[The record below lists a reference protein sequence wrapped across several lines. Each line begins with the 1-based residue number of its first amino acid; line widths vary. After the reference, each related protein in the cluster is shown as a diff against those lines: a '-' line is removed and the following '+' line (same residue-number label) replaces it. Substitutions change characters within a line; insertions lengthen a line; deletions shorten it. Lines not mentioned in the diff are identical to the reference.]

1 MPPSATPDVPTL
13 LALWEREREAEVA
26 RFREASAAMTLKER
40 LARGLACAGL
50 EVVDTLPAAGGRLTV
65 LVRSNRRDVAFDRHH
80 VRLRPGDPVVLCRT
94 EPDEEG
100 AVRAI
105 VGRWQGELLGLAVD
119 AEAVEALEEAPFR
132 LEREAPAT
140 TFLRGREALEAL
152 RRPAGDLARLWAFA
166 TGALTPR
173 VEGRA
178 PATWFDED
186 LDGPQREAIANA
198 LEVGPISLIH
208 GPPGTGKTRALVESV
223 RQLVA
228 NGHRVLVAAPSNTAV
243 DNLAERLVAVDVE
256 VLRIGHP
263 ARVSPALE
271 AVTLDARLDATEA
284 AALAAGWLREAQAL
298 RARTEKQAARG
309 TGDREARR
317 DAFREAR
324 RMVGDARDLLRRT
337 EAALVERARV
347 VCVTLTLASHPAL
360 RGLRFDVVVVDEATQ
375 AVDPLLWIALG
386 RAPRAILAGDPCQL
400 PPTLVDPEVARSAL
414 GESLFERL
422 HRLHGD
428 ALLRMLRTQH
438 RMHADIMAFP
448 SEAMY
453 GGRLVAHPR
462 VAGHRLEDL
471 PEVDADPARDAP
483 LVLIDAAGAGWH
495 DARREP
501 DGSTLNP
508 AFAERTAREVRR
520 LASRGVP
527 VQDIGVITAY
537 DAQVGLL
544 RGQLSDLVTAGLD
557 VSSIDGFQ
565 GREREAIVL
574 DLVRSNDD
582 SDLGF
587 LTDTR
592 RINVA
597 LTRARRLLIVVADSA
612 TLGGHPFYQ
621 RMLESFEILGC
632 WVSVFADDGTL

>member
-1 MPPSATPDVPTL
+1 MSLSATPDVPTL

-26 RFREASAAMTLKER
+26 KFREASAAMTLKER

-65 LVRSNRRDVAFDRHH
+65 CVRSNRRDVVFDRHH
-80 VRLRPGDPVVLCRT
+80 VRLRPGDPVLLFRS

-100 AVRAI
+100 ATRAI
-105 VGRWQGELLGLAVD
+105 VGRWHGDLLGLSVD
-119 AEAVEALEEAPFR
+119 ADAVEVLEEAAFR

-152 RRPAGDLARLWAFA
+152 RRPSGDLARLWAFV

-173 VEGRA
+173 VEGRR
-178 PATWFDED
+178 PSVWFDEA

-198 LEVGPISLIH
+198 LEVGPVSLVH
-208 GPPGTGKTRALVESV
+208 GPPGTGKTRALVEVV

-228 NGHRVLVAAPSNTAV
+228 DGQRVLVAAPSNTAV
-243 DNLAERLVAVDVE
+243 DNLAERLLAVGVDA
-256 VLRIGHP
+256 LRVGHP
-263 ARVSPALE
+263 ARVHPAVE
-271 AVTLDARLDATEA
+271 AATLDARLDATEA
-284 AALAAGWLREAQAL
+284 ATLAATWLREAQAL
-298 RARTEKQAARG
+298 RLRTEKQAARG

-337 EAALVERARV
+337 EATIVERCRV

-360 RGLRFDVVVVDEATQ
+360 RSQRHDVVVVDEATQ
-375 AVDPLLWIALG
+375 AVDPLLWIALA

-400 PPTLVDPEVARSAL
+400 PPTLVDPEVARSPL

-422 HRLHGD
+422 HRAHGD
-428 ALLRMLRTQH
+428 ALLRMLVTQH
-438 RMHADIMAFP
+438 RMHGDIMAFP

-453 GGRLVAHPR
+453 QGSLVAHPA
-462 VAGHRLEDL
+462 VARHRLEDL
-471 PEVDADPARDAP
+471 PGVAPDPAREAP
-483 LVLIDAAGAGWH
+483 LVLVDAAGAGWH

-501 DGSTLNP
+501 DGSSQNP
-508 AFAERTAREVRR
+508 AFAERTAIEVRR

-527 VQDIGVITAY
+527 LHDIGVITAY
-537 DAQVGLL
+537 DAQVALL
-544 RGQLSDLVTAGLD
+544 RGQLSDLVAAGLD

-582 SDLGF
+582 CELGF

-597 LTRARRLLIVVADSA
+597 LTRARRALIVIGDSA
-612 TLGGHPFYQ
+612 TLGGHPFYR
-621 RMLESFEILGC
+621 RMLESFDILGC
-632 WVSVFADDGTL
+632 WISVFADDGQF